1 MKGNLLKAN
10 QTGGGGLVAKSCPT
24 LCNPM
29 YCSLPGSSVHGIL
42 QARILDWIAIP
53 SPEDLLNPE
62 VKPGS
67 PVLQADS
74 LLSEP
79 PGKPCKSKYSP
90 SFSSFLSSSLHPSL
104 PPFLSTFLSFCLLT
118 SVSGRWL
125 KARGP
130 RPCSSLRCSSL
141 SCFSS

>member
-90 SFSSFLSSSLHPSL
+90 SFSSFLS
-104 PPFLSTFLSFCLLT
+104 TCLSFCLLT